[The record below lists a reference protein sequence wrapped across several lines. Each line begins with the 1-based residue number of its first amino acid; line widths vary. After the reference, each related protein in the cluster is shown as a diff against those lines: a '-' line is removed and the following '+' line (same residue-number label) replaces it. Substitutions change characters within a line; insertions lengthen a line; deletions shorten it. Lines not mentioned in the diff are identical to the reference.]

1 LRGTVGNK
9 VRESELE
16 KKSGEDENLNDESG
30 MR

>member
-9 VRESELE
+9 VRESEIE